1 MTATEIN
8 LPRHRHVWPRERVR
22 GFRARG
28 GVVRTRPCYYKVGF
42 VWPFTSKNLIR
53 RHVWA
58 SQCTVQVPFG
68 VSGFEERSITPTIT
82 GIYSCFSYLCC
93 NTRRSTSST
102 TLARVHTYNT
112 GNEKKKQGHRDN
124 ESPSTFSNY
133 KDKTKQTKTRTVGK
147 VPQYKILKFFS
158 NIEGTWDMSE

>member
-1 MTATEIN
+1 MYGQE
-8 LPRHRHVWPRERVR
+8 REFE
-22 GFRARG
+22 GLGHEAAL
-28 GVVRTRPCYYKVGF
+28 F
-42 VWPFTSKNLIR
+42 VPDLAITGQGSYGHFTSKNLTR

-58 SQCTVQVPFG
+58 SQCSVQVPFG

-82 GIYSCFSYLCC
+82 GIYSCFSYLCR

>member
-1 MTATEIN
+1 MYGQE
-8 LPRHRHVWPRERVR
+8 REFE
-22 GFRARG
+22 GLGHEAAL
-28 GVVRTRPCYYKVGF
+28 F
-42 VWPFTSKNLIR
+42 VPDLAITGQGSYGHFTSKNLTR

-58 SQCTVQVPFG
+58 SQCSVQVPFG

-93 NTRRSTSST
+93 NTHRSTSST

-147 VPQYKILKFFS
+147 VPQYKTLKFFS